1 MQVLQLR
8 SLLKPTVVPF
18 IQVLINSL
26 SVQLEETLL
35 TIVNDLVLHQKTMP
49 ERQISLLCPF
59 DSQQTTVDFFLFG
72 KVTLLKLLLSLEI

>member
-1 MQVLQLR
+1 M
-8 SLLKPTVVPF
+8 S
-18 IQVLINSL
+18 
-26 SVQLEETLL
+26 
-35 TIVNDLVLHQKTMP
+35 